1 MLQCVVEILGEHYKV
16 AKLLT
21 MPTSPNFVRS
31 NFSLVRTVG
40 ITVSPFTGKTKTQE
54 FDGVY
59 WTAEVS
65 LPPMRRSQAVE
76 WQSFL
81 LELNAT
87 VNHFKFADPDA
98 LTNSG
103 TYTTAHL
110 ISEHRV
116 NNTSVALTFSGST
129 LTASASTFANAIVGD
144 FIVVTGAVNE
154 ENNGTHK
161 ILSKSNA
168 NTIVVTDSAFTSESN
183 TSSCKVRTN
192 VKGAT
197 GLSLKAS
204 STSATGT
211 IKKGDYLSIQSA
223 ANSTGSP
230 AQLVMATQDAT
241 FTDASTD
248 QYSVAI
254 QPKLRS
260 DLAANH
266 YVVFTNPKGTFR
278 MISNEVSWSADRV
291 SNYGLG
297 FSCIEVI

>member
-1 MLQCVVEILGEHYKV
+1 M
-16 AKLLT
+16 AKLIS
-21 MPTSPNFVRS
+21 MPTSPNFVKS
-31 NFSLVRTVG
+31 EFTLVRTVG
-40 ITVSPFTGKTKTQE
+40 TTTSPFTGKTKTQE

-59 WTAEVS
+59 WVANVA
-65 LPPMRRSQAVE
+65 LPPMRRLQAVE

-98 LTNSG
+98 LTNTG
-103 TYTTAHL
+103 TYSTAHL

-116 NNTSVALTFSGST
+116 NNTSVTLSFSGST
-129 LTASASTFANAIVGD
+129 LTAGASTFANAIVGD
-144 FIVVTGAVNE
+144 FIVVTGAINE

-161 ILSKSNA
+161 IVTWTSN
-168 NTIVVTDSAFTSESN
+168 TVVVTDAVFTTESS
-183 TSSCKVRTN
+183 TASCKVRTN

-204 STSATGT
+204 STIATCT

-223 ANSTGSP
+223 ANTTGTP

-241 FTDASTD
+241 FTNAATD

-260 DLAANH
+260 ELATGH

-278 MISNEVSWSADRV
+278 LISNEVSWSADRI
-291 SNYGLG
+291 SNYGFS

>member
-1 MLQCVVEILGEHYKV
+1 
-16 AKLLT
+16 
-21 MPTSPNFVRS
+21 MPTSPNFVKS
-31 NFSLVRTVG
+31 EFTLVRTVG
-40 ITVSPFTGKTKTQE
+40 TTTSPFTGKTKTQE

-59 WTAEVS
+59 WVANVA
-65 LPPMRRSQAVE
+65 LPPMRRLQAVE

-98 LTNSG
+98 LTNTG
-103 TYTTAHL
+103 TYSTAHL

-116 NNTSVALTFSGST
+116 NNTSVTLSFSGST
-129 LTASASTFANAIVGD
+129 LTAGASTFANAIVGD
-144 FIVVTGAVNE
+144 FIVVTGAINE

-161 ILSKSNA
+161 IVTWTSN
-168 NTIVVTDSAFTSESN
+168 TVVVTDASFTTESS
-183 TSSCKVRTN
+183 TASCKVRTN

-223 ANSTGSP
+223 ANTTGTP

-241 FTDASTD
+241 FTNAATD
-248 QYSVAI
+248 QYSIAI

-260 DLAANH
+260 DLATGH

-278 MISNEVSWSADRV
+278 LISNEVSWSADRI
-291 SNYGLG
+291 SNYGFS

>member
-1 MLQCVVEILGEHYKV
+1 VETIGECYKV
-16 AKLLT
+16 AKLIS

-31 NFSLVRTVG
+31 NWSLIRTVG
-40 ITVSPFTGKTKTQE
+40 TTTSPFTGKTKTQE
-54 FDGVY
+54 YDGVY

-98 LTNSG
+98 LTNTG
-103 TYTTAHL
+103 TYSTAHL

-116 NNTSVALTFSGST
+116 NNTSVTLSFSGST
-129 LTASASTFANAIVGD
+129 LTAGASTFANAIVGD
-144 FIVVTGAVNE
+144 FIVVTGAINE

-161 ILSKSNA
+161 IVTWTSN
-168 NTIVVTDSAFTSESN
+168 TVVVTDAVFTTESS
-183 TSSCKVRTN
+183 TASCKVRTN

-223 ANSTGSP
+223 ANTTGTP

-241 FTDASTD
+241 FTNAATD

-260 DLAANH
+260 ELATGH

-278 MISNEVSWSADRV
+278 LISNEVSWSADRI
-291 SNYGLG
+291 SNYGFS

>member
-1 MLQCVVEILGEHYKV
+1 MAI
-16 AKLLT
+16 
-21 MPTSPNFVRS
+21 
-31 NFSLVRTVG
+31 FSFRVKR
-40 ITVSPFTGKTKTQE
+40 
-54 FDGVY
+54 Y
-59 WTAEVS
+59 
-65 LPPMRRSQAVE
+65 SQ
-76 WQSFL
+76 
-81 LELNAT
+81 
-87 VNHFKFADPDA
+87 HFKFADPDA
-98 LTNSG
+98 LTNTG
-103 TYTTAHL
+103 TYSTAHL

-116 NNTSVALTFSGST
+116 NNTSVTLSFSGST
-129 LTASASTFANAIVGD
+129 LTAGASTFANAIVGD
-144 FIVVTGAVNE
+144 FIVVTGAINE

-161 ILSKSNA
+161 IVTWTSN
-168 NTIVVTDSAFTSESN
+168 TVVVTDAAFTTESS
-183 TSSCKVRTN
+183 TASCKVRTN

-223 ANSTGSP
+223 ANTTGTP

-241 FTDASTD
+241 FTNAATD

-260 DLAANH
+260 DLATGH

-278 MISNEVSWSADRV
+278 LISNEVSWSADRI
-291 SNYGLG
+291 SNYGFS

>member
-1 MLQCVVEILGEHYKV
+1 M
-16 AKLLT
+16 AKLIS
-21 MPTSPNFVRS
+21 MPTTPNFTSS
-31 NFSLVRTVG
+31 NFTLVRTVG
-40 ITVSPFTGKTKTQE
+40 TTTSPFTGKTKTQE
-54 FDGVY
+54 YDGVY

-98 LTNSG
+98 LTNTG
-103 TYTTAHL
+103 TYSTAHL

-116 NNTSVALTFSGST
+116 NNTSVTLSFSGST
-129 LTASASTFANAIVGD
+129 LTAGASTFANAIVGD
-144 FIVVTGAVNE
+144 FIVVTGAINE

-161 ILSKSNA
+161 IVTWTSN
-168 NTIVVTDSAFTSESN
+168 TVVVTDAVFTTESS
-183 TSSCKVRTN
+183 TASCKVRTN

-223 ANSTGSP
+223 ANTTGSP

-241 FTDASTD
+241 FTNAATD

-260 DLAANH
+260 ELATGH

-278 MISNEVSWSADRV
+278 LISNEVSWSADRI
-291 SNYGLG
+291 SNYGFS

>member
-1 MLQCVVEILGEHYKV
+1 VVILGEHYKV
-16 AKLLT
+16 AKLIS

-31 NFSLVRTVG
+31 NWSLVRTVG
-40 ITVSPFTGKTKTQE
+40 TTVSPFTGKTKTQE

-81 LELNAT
+81 LELNGT

-98 LTNSG
+98 LTNTG
-103 TYTTAHL
+103 TYNSGLL
-110 ISEHRV
+110 ISEHR
-116 NNTSVALTFSGST
+116 TSDTSETLTFSGST
-129 LTASASTFANAIVGD
+129 LTAATTIFSNALEGD

-161 ILSKSNA
+161 IVTKTNNSV
-168 NTIVVTDSAFTSESN
+168 VVTDASFTTEN
-183 TSSCKVRTN
+183 TTANCKVRTN

-204 STSATGT
+204 SNPATGT

-223 ANSTGSP
+223 ANTTGTP
-230 AQLVMATQDAT
+230 VQLVMATQDAT
-241 FTDASTD
+241 FTDAVRD

-260 DLAANH
+260 DLANGH

-278 MISNEVSWSADRV
+278 LISNEVSWSADRI
-291 SNYGLG
+291 SNYGIS